1 MKKIIGLTETDLSR
15 IVKRVINEDMNENS
29 LYSDIMGIIRNSNS
43 SHEETL
49 DILRSIVDEME
60 SSRRVRKG
68 TESRFRNNMNEMED
82 DLYSDSQEDINY
94 DIKGMDCGEYS
105 NDGHVDIDEDDTIV
119 IRYCKGDEDKLDG
132 LKRRGKKLLYSKYG
146 M

>member
-68 TESRFRNNMNEMED
+68 VE
-82 DLYSDSQEDINY
+82 
-94 DIKGMDCGEYS
+94 
-105 NDGHVDIDEDDTIV
+105 
-119 IRYCKGDEDKLDG
+119 
-132 LKRRGKKLLYSKYG
+132 KRWGN
-146 M
+146 